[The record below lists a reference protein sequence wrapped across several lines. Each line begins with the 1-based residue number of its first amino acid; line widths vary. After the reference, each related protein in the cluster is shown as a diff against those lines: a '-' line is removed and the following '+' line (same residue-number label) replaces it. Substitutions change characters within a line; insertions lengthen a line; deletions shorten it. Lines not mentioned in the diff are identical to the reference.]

1 MRRDSLERL
10 VIVLAIIVAVLAAVV
25 VFIIRPWN
33 GSDNYVIEIDMEGPE
48 IITLEYGESFTD
60 PGASATC
67 FFTRKPDETID
78 LDVTVTGA
86 VDTEKVGTYRLYYS
100 ASYEGRKAEVS
111 RAVEIVDSVPPVI
124 ELDDDGVLVIYPDE
138 PYTGGDFTAYD
149 AYDGDLT
156 DKVQFYLEGRTVVYS
171 VTDSSGNITKVT
183 RAAQP
188 GDETAPRIKL
198 EGEKKM
204 TLNGGTAFQEPGFT
218 AYDANKKDITDQV
231 TVTGAV
237 DVYRPGTYTLKY
249 SVTDENGKTMT
260 AERTVEITPLI
271 NDETLSDK
279 VIYLTFDDGPGPHTE
294 KLLAVLEKYNV
305 KATFFVVNTGY
316 EELLK
321 DIHEGGHALAMHSM
335 THSYSKIYASE
346 DAFFNDLYGIQKIIK
361 DQTGVESMLMRFPG
375 GSSNTVSGFNPG
387 IMSRLVDS
395 VTSKGF
401 HYFDW
406 NVDSNDAG
414 GARSAEQVFANV
426 IAGVEGRTASVV
438 LQHDIHGF
446 SVDAVEKIITWG
458 LANGYC
464 FKALSEDSPACHHG
478 VLN

>member
-1 MRRDSLERL
+1 
-10 VIVLAIIVAVLAAVV
+10 
-25 VFIIRPWN
+25 
-33 GSDNYVIEIDMEGPE
+33 
-48 IITLEYGESFTD
+48 
-60 PGASATC
+60 
-67 FFTRKPDETID
+67 
-78 LDVTVTGA
+78 
-86 VDTEKVGTYRLYYS
+86 
-100 ASYEGRKAEVS
+100 
-111 RAVEIVDSVPPVI
+111 
-124 ELDDDGVLVIYPDE
+124 
-138 PYTGGDFTAYD
+138 
-149 AYDGDLT
+149 
-156 DKVQFYLEGRTVVYS
+156 
-171 VTDSSGNITKVT
+171 
-183 RAAQP
+183 
-188 GDETAPRIKL
+188 
-198 EGEKKM
+198 
-204 TLNGGTAFQEPGFT
+204 
-218 AYDANKKDITDQV
+218 
-231 TVTGAV
+231 
-237 DVYRPGTYTLKY
+237 
-249 SVTDENGKTMT
+249 
-260 AERTVEITPLI
+260 
-271 NDETLSDK
+271 
-279 VIYLTFDDGPGPHTE
+279 
-294 KLLAVLEKYNV
+294 
-305 KATFFVVNTGY
+305 
-316 EELLK
+316 
-321 DIHEGGHALAMHSM
+321 MHSM